1 MSQTRLLSSQKTF
14 ARTFLRL
21 SNRAV
26 SCIFFAYSFL
36 PFSLLCLLFFPFPSL
51 FRIYPFAVL
60 ALPFLARSSAE
71 KNVNQWAFIDL

>member
-1 MSQTRLLSSQKTF
+1 MSQTRLLSSLQTF

-36 PFSLLCLLFFPFPSL
+36 SFSLLCLLFFPFPSL
-51 FRIYPFAVL
+51 FRLYPFAVL